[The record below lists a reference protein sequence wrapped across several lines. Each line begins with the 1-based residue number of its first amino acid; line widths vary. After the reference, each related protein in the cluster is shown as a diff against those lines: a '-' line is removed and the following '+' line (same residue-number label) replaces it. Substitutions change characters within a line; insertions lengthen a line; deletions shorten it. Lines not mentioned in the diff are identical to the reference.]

1 MTVYPAENWDTF
13 IDVATADQSMTDLG
27 SRDKWDLVDKEVL
40 LRKSA
45 LMIKALCDTDKKC
58 LYAEAQI
65 MLIQADIENGGKYLT
80 SAIKENKYKKAKVGG
95 LSVEYKDDSETSG
108 ADSLPNMV
116 KSMLEGCLK
125 NSSEKIARGFIVA

>member
-27 SRDKWDLVDKEVL
+27 SGDKWDSADKEVL

-45 LMIKALCDTDKKC
+45 LMIKALCDTGKKC

-65 MLIQADIENGGKYLT
+65 MLIQADIENDGKYLT
-80 SAIKENKYKKAKVGG
+80 LTIKENKYKKAKVGD
-95 LSVEYKDDSETSG
+95 LAVEYKDNSKTS
-108 ADSLPNMV
+108 ALDSLPSVV
-116 KSMLEGCLK
+116 KSMLKGCLK